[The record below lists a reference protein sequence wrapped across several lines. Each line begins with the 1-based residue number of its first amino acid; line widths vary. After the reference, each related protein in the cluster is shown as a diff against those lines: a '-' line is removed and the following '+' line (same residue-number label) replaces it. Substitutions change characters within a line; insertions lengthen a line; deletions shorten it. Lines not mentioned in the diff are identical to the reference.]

1 MLDRRIRVLNF
12 DNSVRR
18 QSGLLSRY
26 QSDVI
31 DLTEF
36 ASSARLYMSGSLRK
50 RISGRISRSG
60 KNNPTFLGS
69 GDFHHI
75 SEILAGSINQPF
87 CLVVFDAHP
96 DWDILPPRFGCGSWV
111 SRAAE
116 NKNILKL
123 ILLGTGSGDLSS
135 AALQTGN
142 LGALRENRL
151 EIYPYSHKC
160 SRVFFRRL
168 PDNNSATVTR
178 GLFSNKVTWHRLE
191 NEELGEFTL
200 KLARR
205 LPIRKV
211 YISIDKDCLKK
222 EFALTNWE
230 EGCLRLDQLL
240 TMLKVMR
247 ENLDIIGLDITGDYS
262 PFPAFG
268 RIKAAISRL
277 DHPGEFSGRGYPD
290 DFKLRV
296 NEEANL
302 KILGEVFF

>member
-1 MLDRRIRVLNF
+1 MLDKRIRVLNF

-18 QSGLLSRY
+18 QSRLFSQY
-26 QSDVI
+26 QSEII

-36 ASSARLYMSGSLRK
+36 ASSARLYMSGALRK
-50 RISGRISRSG
+50 RIAGRISSSG
-60 KNNPTFLGS
+60 KNSPTFLGS

-75 SEILAGSINQPF
+75 SEILTGSIDQPF

-111 SRAAE
+111 SRAVE
-116 NKNILKL
+116 NRKIPK
-123 ILLGTGSGDLSS
+123 ILLIGALSGDLSS
-135 AALQTGN
+135 VALETGN

-160 SRVFFRRL
+160 SRVFFRRI
-168 PDNNSATVTR
+168 PRNNSVIVRR
-178 GLFSNKVTWHRLE
+178 GLFSDKVTWHRLE

-200 KLARR
+200 KLIRR
-205 LPIRKV
+205 LPANKV

-230 EGCLRLDQLL
+230 EGSLRLNQLL

-247 ENLDIIGLDITGDYS
+247 DNLDIIGLDVTGDYS
-262 PFPAFG
+262 PSWVSG
-268 RIKAAISRL
+268 SIKAVISRL
-277 DHPGEFSGRGYPD
+277 DHPREFSGRNYPD
-290 DFKLRV
+290 DLMLRV

-302 KILGEVFF
+302 KILQELFS